1 MLLLSAEINVLE
13 KICDKVSKVI
23 IRDFGEIEKLQV
35 SRKGPGDFVT
45 KTDKKVEKI
54 IIEELE
60 KARPKYGFVA
70 EESGERKNESEFN
83 WIIDPIDGTSNFMH
97 GIPHFAISIAL
108 EKNGEIISGIV
119 CDPIKNEMFYA
130 EKGRGAY
137 LNNRRIRVS
146 SRKNLEEVIGL
157 YGCPPM
163 LKVDGNEFFEQI
175 KKASTQIH
183 KLRNYGS
190 AALDF
195 TYVASGR
202 ADFAWYD
209 HLNYWD
215 YAAGK
220 IILLEAG
227 GTITDFSGKSF
238 VKQKETFISNSYIH
252 DEVLKILFKN

>member
-1 MLLLSAEINVLE
+1 MPLLSPEINILE
-13 KICDKVSKVI
+13 KICTKVSKII

-35 SRKGPGDFVT
+35 SKKGPGDFVT
-45 KTDKKVEKI
+45 KTDRKVEKI

-60 KARPKYGFVA
+60 KARPNYGFIA
-70 EESGERKNESEFN
+70 EESGQSKNDSEFN
-83 WIIDPIDGTSNFMH
+83 WVIDPIDGTSNFMH
-97 GIPHFAISIAL
+97 GIPHFAVSIAL
-108 EKNGEIISGIV
+108 EKKGEIISGMI
-119 CDPIKNEMFYA
+119 CDPIKNEFFFA

-137 LNNRRIRVS
+137 VNNRRIRVS
-146 SRKNLEEVIGL
+146 SRKNLDEIIGL

-163 LKVDGNEFFEQI
+163 SKIKGNKVFDQI
-175 KKASTQIH
+175 KKASMDIH

-195 TYVASGR
+195 AYVASGR

-209 HLNYWD
+209 HLQYWD

-227 GTITDFSGKSF
+227 GIISDFTGKSF
-238 VKQKETFISNSYIH
+238 EKKNETFISNSLIH
-252 DEVLKILFKN
+252 DEVHEILFKD

>member
-1 MLLLSAEINVLE
+1 MPLLSAEINVLE

-23 IRDFGEIEKLQV
+23 IRDFGEVEKLQV

-45 KTDKKVEKI
+45 KTDKKVERI

-60 KARPKYGFVA
+60 KARPKYGFIA

-83 WIIDPIDGTSNFMH
+83 WVIDPIDGTSNFMH

-108 EKNGEIISGIV
+108 EKNGEVISGIV
-119 CDPIKNEMFYA
+119 CDPIKNETFYA

-146 SRKNLEEVIGL
+146 SRKSLDEVIGL

-163 LKVDGNEFFEQI
+163 IKIDGNKFFDQI
-175 KKASTQIH
+175 KKASSQIH

-195 TYVASGR
+195 AYVAAGR

-227 GTITDFSGKSF
+227 GAITDFDGKSF

-252 DEVLKILFKN
+252 DEVIKILFKN

>member
-1 MLLLSAEINVLE
+1 MPLLSAEINVLE

-23 IRDFGEIEKLQV
+23 IRDFGEVEKLQV

-60 KARPKYGFVA
+60 KARPKYGFIA
-70 EESGERKNESEFN
+70 EESGERKNESELN
-83 WIIDPIDGTSNFMH
+83 WVIDPIDGTSNFMH

-108 EKNGEIISGIV
+108 EKNGEVISGIV
-119 CDPIKNEMFYA
+119 CDPIKNETFYA

-146 SRKNLEEVIGL
+146 SRKSLDEVIGL

-163 LKVDGNEFFEQI
+163 IKIDGNKFFDQI
-175 KKASTQIH
+175 KKASSQIH

-195 TYVASGR
+195 AYVAAGR

-227 GTITDFSGKSF
+227 GTITDFAGKSF

-252 DEVLKILFKN
+252 DEVIKILFKN

>member
-1 MLLLSAEINVLE
+1 MPLLSAEINVLE

-23 IRDFGEIEKLQV
+23 IRDFGEVEKLQV

-60 KARPKYGFVA
+60 KARPKYGFIA

-83 WIIDPIDGTSNFMH
+83 WVIDPIDGTSNFMH

-108 EKNGEIISGIV
+108 EKNGEVISGIV
-119 CDPIKNEMFYA
+119 CDPIKNETFYA

-146 SRKNLEEVIGL
+146 SRKSLDEVIGL

-163 LKVDGNEFFEQI
+163 IKVDGNKFFDQI
-175 KKASTQIH
+175 KKASSQIH

-195 TYVASGR
+195 AYVAAGR

-227 GTITDFSGKSF
+227 GTITDFAGKSF

-252 DEVLKILFKN
+252 DEVIKILFKN

>member
-1 MLLLSAEINVLE
+1 MPLLSAEINVLE

-60 KARPKYGFVA
+60 KARPKYGFIA

-83 WIIDPIDGTSNFMH
+83 WVIDPIDGTSNFMH

-108 EKNGEIISGIV
+108 EKNGEVISGIV
-119 CDPIKNEMFYA
+119 CDPIKNETFYA

-146 SRKNLEEVIGL
+146 SRKSLDEVIGL

-163 LKVDGNEFFEQI
+163 IKIDGNKFFNQI
-175 KKASTQIH
+175 KKASSQIH

-195 TYVASGR
+195 AYVAAGR

-227 GTITDFSGKSF
+227 GTITDFAGKSF

-252 DEVLKILFKN
+252 DEVIKILFKN

>member
-1 MLLLSAEINVLE
+1 MPLLSAEINILE
-13 KICDKVSKVI
+13 KICVKVSKVI
-23 IRDFGEIEKLQV
+23 IRDFGEVEKLQV

-60 KARPKYGFVA
+60 KARPKYGFIA
-70 EESGERKNESEFN
+70 EESGEKKNESEFN
-83 WIIDPIDGTSNFMH
+83 WVIDPIDGTSNFMH

-108 EKNGEIISGIV
+108 EKNGEVISGIV
-119 CDPIKNEMFYA
+119 CDPIKNETFYA

-146 SRKNLEEVIGL
+146 SRKSLDEVIGL
-157 YGCPPM
+157 YGCPPI
-163 LKVDGNEFFEQI
+163 LKLKNNKIFDQI
-175 KKASTQIH
+175 KRGLNKIH

-190 AALDF
+190 ASLDF
-195 TYVASGR
+195 TYVAAGR

-227 GTITDFSGKSF
+227 GTITDFAGKSF

>member
-1 MLLLSAEINVLE
+1 MPLLSAEINVLE

-23 IRDFGEIEKLQV
+23 IRDFGEVEKLQV

-54 IIEELE
+54 VIEELE
-60 KARPKYGFVA
+60 KARPKYGFIA

-83 WIIDPIDGTSNFMH
+83 WVIDPIDGTSNFMH

-108 EKNGEIISGIV
+108 EKNGEVISGIV
-119 CDPIKNEMFYA
+119 CDPIKNETFYS

-146 SRKNLEEVIGL
+146 SRKSLDEVIGL

-163 LKVDGNEFFEQI
+163 LKIDGNKFFDQI
-175 KKASTQIH
+175 KKASSQIH

-195 TYVASGR
+195 AYVAAGR

-227 GTITDFSGKSF
+227 GTITDFAGKSF

-252 DEVLKILFKN
+252 DEVIKILFKN

>member
-1 MLLLSAEINVLE
+1 MPLLSAEINVLE

-23 IRDFGEIEKLQV
+23 IRDFGEVEKLQV

-60 KARPKYGFVA
+60 KARPTYGFIA

-83 WIIDPIDGTSNFMH
+83 WVIDPIDGTSNFMH

-108 EKNGEIISGIV
+108 EKNGEVISGIV
-119 CDPIKNEMFYA
+119 CDPIKNETFYA

-146 SRKNLEEVIGL
+146 SRKSLDEVIGL

-163 LKVDGNEFFEQI
+163 IKIDGNKFFDQI
-175 KKASTQIH
+175 KKASSQIH

-195 TYVASGR
+195 AYVAAGR

-227 GTITDFSGKSF
+227 GTITDFAGKSF

-252 DEVLKILFKN
+252 DEVIKILFKN

>member
-1 MLLLSAEINVLE
+1 MPLLSAEINVLE

-23 IRDFGEIEKLQV
+23 IRDFGEVEKLQV

-60 KARPKYGFVA
+60 KARPKYGFIA

-83 WIIDPIDGTSNFMH
+83 WVIDPIDGTSNFMH

-108 EKNGEIISGIV
+108 EKNGEVISGMV
-119 CDPIKNEMFYA
+119 CDPIKNETFYA

-146 SRKNLEEVIGL
+146 SRKSLDEVIGL

-163 LKVDGNEFFEQI
+163 IKIDGNKFFDQI
-175 KKASTQIH
+175 KKASSQIH

-195 TYVASGR
+195 AYVAAGR

-227 GTITDFSGKSF
+227 GTITDFAGKSF

-252 DEVLKILFKN
+252 DEVIKILFKN

>member
-1 MLLLSAEINVLE
+1 MPILSPEISILE
-13 KICDKVSKVI
+13 KICAKASKVI

-35 SRKGPGDFVT
+35 SKKGPGDFVT
-45 KTDKKVEKI
+45 KTDKKVESI
-54 IIEELE
+54 IIEELD
-60 KARPKYGFVA
+60 KARPNYGFLA
-70 EESGERKNESEFN
+70 EESGEHKNNSEFK
-83 WIIDPIDGTSNFMH
+83 WVIDPIDGTSNFMH

-108 EKNGEIISGIV
+108 EKNDEIISGII
-119 CDPIKNEMFYA
+119 CDPIKNEIFFA
-130 EKGRGAY
+130 EKGRGSY

-146 SRKNLEEVIGL
+146 SRKKLEEIIGL

-163 LKVDGNEFFEQI
+163 LKLKQNKIFDQI
-175 KKASTQIH
+175 RKGLMNIH

-190 AALDF
+190 ASLDF
-195 TYVASGR
+195 AYVACGR

-227 GTITDFSGKSF
+227 GTLSDFKGIAFEK
-238 VKQKETFISNSYIH
+238 KNETFISNSLIH
-252 DEVLKILFKN
+252 DEVKKILFEK

>member
-1 MLLLSAEINVLE
+1 MPLLSAEINVLE

-23 IRDFGEIEKLQV
+23 IRDFGEVEKLQV
-35 SRKGPGDFVT
+35 SKKGPGDFVT

-60 KARPKYGFVA
+60 KARPKYGFIA

-83 WIIDPIDGTSNFMH
+83 WVIDPIDGTSNFMH

-108 EKNGEIISGIV
+108 EKNGEVISGIV
-119 CDPIKNEMFYA
+119 CDPIKNETFYA

-146 SRKNLEEVIGL
+146 SRKSLDEVIGL

-163 LKVDGNEFFEQI
+163 IKIDGNKFFDQI
-175 KKASTQIH
+175 KKASSQIH

-195 TYVASGR
+195 AYVAAGR

-227 GTITDFSGKSF
+227 GTITDFVGKSF

-252 DEVLKILFKN
+252 DEVIKILFKN

>member
-1 MLLLSAEINVLE
+1 MPLLSAEINVLE

-23 IRDFGEIEKLQV
+23 IRDFGEVEKLQV

-60 KARPKYGFVA
+60 KARPKYGFIA

-83 WIIDPIDGTSNFMH
+83 WVIDPIDGTSNFMH

-108 EKNGEIISGIV
+108 EKNGEVISGIV
-119 CDPIKNEMFYA
+119 CDPIKNETFYS

-146 SRKNLEEVIGL
+146 SRKSLDEVIGL

-163 LKVDGNEFFEQI
+163 LKIDGNKFFDQI
-175 KKASTQIH
+175 KKASSQIH

-195 TYVASGR
+195 AYVAAGR

-227 GTITDFSGKSF
+227 GTITDFAGKSF

-252 DEVLKILFKN
+252 DEVIKILFKN

>member
-1 MLLLSAEINVLE
+1 MPLLSAEINVLE

-23 IRDFGEIEKLQV
+23 IRDFGEVEKLQV

-60 KARPKYGFVA
+60 KARPKYGFIA

-83 WIIDPIDGTSNFMH
+83 WVIDPIDGTSNFMH

-108 EKNGEIISGIV
+108 EKNGEVISGIV
-119 CDPIKNEMFYA
+119 CDPIKNETFYA

-146 SRKNLEEVIGL
+146 SRKSLDEVIGL

-163 LKVDGNEFFEQI
+163 IKIDGNKFFDQI
-175 KKASTQIH
+175 KKASSQIH

-195 TYVASGR
+195 AYIAAGR

-227 GTITDFSGKSF
+227 GTITDFAGKSF

-252 DEVLKILFKN
+252 DEVIKILFKN

>member
-1 MLLLSAEINVLE
+1 MPLLSPEINVLE
-13 KICDKVSKVI
+13 KICTKVSKII

-35 SRKGPGDFVT
+35 SKKGPGDFVT
-45 KTDKKVEKI
+45 KTDQKIEKV

-60 KARPKYGFVA
+60 KARPGYGFIA
-70 EESGERKNESEFN
+70 EESGERKGDKEFN

-97 GIPHFAISIAL
+97 GIPHFAISIGL
-108 EKNGEIISGIV
+108 EKNKELIAGMI
-119 CDPIKNEMFYA
+119 CDPIKNETFYA
-130 EKGRGAY
+130 EKGRGSY

-146 SRKNLEEVIGL
+146 ARKKLDEMIGL

-163 LKVDGNEFFEQI
+163 LKVESNKIFDQL
-175 KKASTQIH
+175 KLASKQIH

-195 TYVASGR
+195 AYVASGR

-215 YAAGK
+215 FAAGK

-227 GTITDFSGKSF
+227 GSITDFQGKSLAD
-238 VKQKETFISNSYIH
+238 QKDMFLSNSHIH
-252 DEVLKILFKN
+252 DELLKIIFN

>member
-1 MLLLSAEINVLE
+1 MPLLSAEINVLE

-23 IRDFGEIEKLQV
+23 IRDFGEVEKLQV

-60 KARPKYGFVA
+60 KARPKYGFIA

-83 WIIDPIDGTSNFMH
+83 WVIDPIDGTSNFMH

-108 EKNGEIISGIV
+108 EKNGEVISGIV
-119 CDPIKNEMFYA
+119 CDPIKNETFYA

-146 SRKNLEEVIGL
+146 SRKSLDEVIGL

-163 LKVDGNEFFEQI
+163 IKIEKNKIFDQI
-175 KKASTQIH
+175 KKASSQIH

-195 TYVASGR
+195 AYVAAGR

-227 GTITDFSGKSF
+227 GTITDFAGKSF

-252 DEVLKILFKN
+252 DEVIKNSF

>member
-1 MLLLSAEINVLE
+1 MPLLSAEINVLE

-23 IRDFGEIEKLQV
+23 IRDFGEVEKLQV

-60 KARPKYGFVA
+60 KARPKYGFIA

-83 WIIDPIDGTSNFMH
+83 WVIDPIDGTSNFMH

-108 EKNGEIISGIV
+108 EKNGEVISGIV
-119 CDPIKNEMFYA
+119 CGPIKNETFYA

-146 SRKNLEEVIGL
+146 SRKSLDEVIGL

-163 LKVDGNEFFEQI
+163 IKIDGNKFFDQI
-175 KKASTQIH
+175 KKASSQIH

-195 TYVASGR
+195 AYVAAGR

-227 GTITDFSGKSF
+227 GTITDFAGKSF

-252 DEVLKILFKN
+252 DEVIKILFKN